1 MGTLQSVPVPRG
13 QYLATYSQ
21 VLSYQ
26 TLRCPIAK
34 ACRPPSTGCNPW
46 PRIKNCPRLATP
58 WAVLNCQ
65 RTTPPLP
72 YSTNEKHTRAKKIS
86 PVRKFSLFAA
96 MGISRNYQRVLSQ
109 QFGNC
114 GQLTISSAQMRSVRA
129 GRWLRW
135 GPHPPR
141 APKDRR
147 R

>member
-86 PVRKFSLFAA
+86 PVRKFSLSEKTMQLFYINLDRRADRNAEFLRRNSRAA
-96 MGISRNYQRVLSQ
+96 DCQRV
-109 QFGNC
+109 
-114 GQLTISSAQMRSVRA
+114 RA
-129 GRWLRW
+129 CEGGSLRTDDL
-135 GPHPPR
+135 R
-141 APKDRR
+141 
-147 R
+147 